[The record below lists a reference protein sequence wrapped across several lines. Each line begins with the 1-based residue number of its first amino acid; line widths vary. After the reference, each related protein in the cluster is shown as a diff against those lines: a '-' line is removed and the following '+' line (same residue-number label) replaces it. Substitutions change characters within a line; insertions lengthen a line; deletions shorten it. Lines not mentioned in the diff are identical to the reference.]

1 MTWMTIWFWASI
13 VFLGGLLLAF
23 NLSIKPWRSPR
34 RQWEGRVRSAFRE
47 RKPGLVDRLFDTRVG
62 FLRSL
67 RFEVTFVVVMNI
79 LFITA
84 MGLLAYAFLA

>member
-1 MTWMTIWFWASI
+1 MFWLDIWLWASI
-13 VFLGGLLLAF
+13 VFLGGLLVAF

-34 RQWEGRVRSAFRE
+34 RQWEGEVRKAFRE
-47 RKPGLVDRLFDTRVG
+47 REPGLVDRLFDTRVRSI
-62 FLRSL
+62 RSL

-79 LFITA
+79 LFITV